1 MKVIHKSDVAK
12 PVGEVKYGQCFMK
25 NGSILMKAYHDFDYA
40 VDLNDGRLYRLYDMK
55 DQVIPVEAEA
65 VVE

>member
-1 MKVIHKSDVAK
+1 MKVVHKSDATR
-12 PVGEVKYGQCFMK
+12 PVSDVMYGQCFMK

-55 DQVIPVEAEA
+55 DQVIPVEAEV